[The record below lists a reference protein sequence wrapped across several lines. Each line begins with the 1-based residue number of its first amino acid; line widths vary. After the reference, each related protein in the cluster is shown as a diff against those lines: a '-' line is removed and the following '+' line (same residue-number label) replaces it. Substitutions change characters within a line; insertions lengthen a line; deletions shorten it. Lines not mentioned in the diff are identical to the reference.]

1 MFLFNYIKFRILQ
14 IFGFISSIPQ
24 LNKFRK
30 NPDKYTL
37 DEKFAFLKKI
47 AAKSLKKVKINVNV
61 IGREKIPKEPV
72 LFVINHSSMLDSYIL
87 VNSVDRG
94 IGCVIA
100 DEPVWR
106 KIPIASKWIE
116 LVKCV
121 FINRKNNR
129 EGMKAINQAADNIK
143 NNHSMAIFP
152 EGDLTWVKDDNAY
165 ISDFRSGALKIAYKA
180 KCPIVPM
187 VIKNSKGTYEGYQ
200 PVGKINSKD
209 VEVEFLDPVYKHIEN
224 PRYKT
229 VELGEEIR
237 ESMIEKMREFDNAKC
252 ERAAV

>member
-37 DEKFAFLKKI
+37 EEKFAFLKKIAAKSLKKVKINVNVIGREKIPKEPVLFVINHSSMLDSYEKFAFLKKI

-87 VNSVDRG
+87 VDSVDRG

-152 EGDLTWVKDDNAY
+152 EGDLTWVKDLWL
-165 ISDFRSGALKIAYKA
+165 SSQK
-180 KCPIVPM
+180 
-187 VIKNSKGTYEGYQ
+187 VI
-200 PVGKINSKD
+200 
-209 VEVEFLDPVYKHIEN
+209 
-224 PRYKT
+224 
-229 VELGEEIR
+229 
-237 ESMIEKMREFDNAKC
+237 
-252 ERAAV
+252 